1 MSLLYRASVIAAL
14 LWLTTAGASLEILAA
29 PPALSSAPLAVAHR
43 GASAYRPEHTLA
55 AYELAIDQGADFIE
69 PDLVSTKDG
78 VLICRHD
85 LDLGTTTDVEKKFP
99 LRRRAITVAEKKYD
113 GWFAFDFTLAEIKT
127 LRAREP
133 NEFRAHA
140 YDGQFEVPTFDEYLD
155 LIEQKTKECGRPI
168 GIIPEI
174 KSSTYHAAQGL
185 PIEDRLL
192 KTLADRGYPSDA
204 KPCIIQ
210 SFEVAN
216 LKQLAGKTRFQLLQL
231 IGAPKDQP
239 ADVIAQGGT
248 LTYGE
253 MMTPAGLAEIAKYA
267 WGVGPPKEA
276 ILPRDKQNRLTA
288 ANTWIA
294 DAHTAKL
301 KVIPFTFRPEPQY
314 LAEDYHGD
322 PAAELTRWIE
332 MKVDGVFVDAPDFG
346 VRAVGKGRK

>member
-1 MSLLYRASVIAAL
+1 MSFLSRWPAAAL
-14 LWLTTAGASLEILAA
+14 VCLATTGAAQELFAES
-29 PPALSSAPLAVAHR
+29 PALSSAPLAVAHR

-85 LDLGTTTDVEKKFP
+85 LDLATTTDVAKKFP
-99 LRRRAITVAEKKYD
+99 DRRREITVGEKKYS

-140 YDGQFEVPTFDEYLD
+140 YDGQYEVPTFDEYLD
-155 LIEQKTKECGRPI
+155 LIERKTKDCGRPI

-174 KSSTYHAAQGL
+174 KSSTYHAAQGV

-192 KTLADRGYPSDA
+192 KTLTDRGYPNDA

-216 LKQLAGKTRFQLLQL
+216 LKLLAGKTKFQLLQL
-231 IGAPKDQP
+231 IGAPKDIP
-239 ADVIAQGGT
+239 VDVAAQGGT
-248 LTYGE
+248 RTYGE
-253 MMTPAGLAEIAKYA
+253 MMTPPGLAEIAKYA

-276 ILPRDKQNRLTA
+276 ILPRDKQNRLQP
-288 ANTWIA
+288 ANKWIT
-294 DAHTAKL
+294 DAHAAGL
-301 KVIPFTFRPEPQY
+301 KVIPFTFKPEPQF
-314 LAEDYHGD
+314 LAEDYHD
-322 PAAELTRWIE
+322 NPAAELTRWVE
-332 MKVDGVFVDAPDFG
+332 MGVDGVFVDAPDFG
-346 VRAVGKGRK
+346 VRAVRKAAK